1 MTRLIVFVF
10 AGMIEILLWLFLIA
24 GTYAAYYF
32 IPDGIFQQEFYQN
45 REILKLAIG
54 FFGVFFLEV
63 IFFGPALLLWDIH
76 KSVKAIEHKHITN

>member
-10 AGMIEILLWLFLIA
+10 AGIIESLLWLFLIA

-32 IPDGIFQQEFYQN
+32 IPDGIFQHEFYQN

-54 FFGVFFLEV
+54 FFGVFSWRLFSLGLPCFYG
-63 IFFGPALLLWDIH
+63 IFT
-76 KSVKAIEHKHITN
+76 SR